1 MKFVAGIGG
10 ANVDLH
16 GRANGP
22 VLLRDSNPGHL
33 HLSCGGVMRNILEN
47 LARLGVPTAIAS
59 AVGDDGY
66 GRILAD
72 SCRQLGMDTR
82 LLQVLPGQRSS
93 CYVSI
98 LDDEGDMLVAMSDM
112 EIIKGMEADFVA
124 GALPVLNQAELVV
137 CDANLSFEALRSL
150 TENCTRPLFLDPVS
164 TAWAGMMAPL
174 AGRFDTLKPNR
185 MELQALTGCDC
196 SARAGLEE
204 GCCQLLKAGAKRVF
218 VSLGAEGIYYRDC
231 RGVQLHAASRPFPL
245 LRNATGAGDAAM
257 AGIVW
262 ATLRGESPLRTVQC
276 AIGASLCAL
285 SAENTID
292 EEISAEKIETMIKE
306 YVV

>member
-1 MKFVAGIGG
+1 MEFVAGIGG

-16 GRANGP
+16 GRAAGP
-22 VLLRDSNPGHL
+22 VRLRDSNPGRL

-47 LARLGVPTAIAS
+47 LARLGVATAIVS

-72 SCRQLGMDTR
+72 SCRQLGMDTS
-82 LLQVLPGQRSS
+82 LLQVLPEQRSS

-112 EIIKGMEADFVA
+112 AIIKQMGAAFVA
-124 GALPVLNQAELVV
+124 EALPLLNRAALVV
-137 CDANLSFEALRSL
+137 CDANLSFEALEALVSGCR
-150 TENCTRPLFLDPVS
+150 RPLLIDPVS
-164 TAWAGMMAPL
+164 TAWAAMMAPL

-196 SARAGLEE
+196 STSAGVEE
-204 GCCQLLKAGAKRVF
+204 GCRRLLKAGAKRVF
-218 VSLGAEGIYYRDC
+218 VSLGADGLYYQDS
-231 RGVQLHAASRPFPL
+231 RGARLHAASRPFPL
-245 LRNATGAGDAAM
+245 CNATGAGDAAM

-262 ATLRGESPLRTVQC
+262 ATLRGESPLRTLHS
-276 AIGASLCAL
+276 AIAASLCAL

-292 EEISAEKIETMIKE
+292 EGICPEKIERMIKE
-306 YVV
+306 YIV

>member
-1 MKFVAGIGG
+1 MEFVAGIGG

-16 GRANGP
+16 GRAAGP
-22 VLLRDSNPGHL
+22 IRLRDSNPGRL

-47 LARLGVPTAIAS
+47 LARLGVPTAIVS

-72 SCRQLGMDTR
+72 SCRQLGMDTG
-82 LLQVLPGQRSS
+82 LLRVLPGHRSS

-112 EIIKGMEADFVA
+112 AIIKQMGAAFVA
-124 GALPVLNQAELVV
+124 EALPVLNQAELVV
-137 CDANLSFEALRSL
+137 CDANLSREALEAL
-150 TENCTRPLFLDPVS
+150 TAGCRRPLLIDPVS
-164 TAWAGMMAPL
+164 TAWAEMMAPL

-196 SARAGLEE
+196 STSAGVEE
-204 GCCQLLKAGAKRVF
+204 GCGRLLKAGAKRVF
-218 VSLGAEGIYYRDC
+218 VSLGADGLYYQDSQGTR
-231 RGVQLHAASRPFPL
+231 LHAASRPFPL
-245 LRNATGAGDAAM
+245 LCNATGAGDAAM

-262 ATLRGESPLRTVQC
+262 ATLRGESPLRTLHC
-276 AIGASLCAL
+276 AIAASLCAL

-292 EEISAEKIETMIKE
+292 EGICPEKIERMIKE
-306 YVV
+306 YIV

>member
-112 EIIKGMEADFVA
+112 EIIKGMGADFVA

-174 AGRFDTLKPNR
+174 AGRVRHP
-185 MELQALTGCDC
+185 QAQPYGT
-196 SARAGLEE
+196 AGSHRLR
-204 GCCQLLKAGAKRVF
+204 LLHPGGAGGGLLPIAQDRGKACVCEPG
-218 VSLGAEGIYYRDC
+218 G
-231 RGVQLHAASRPFPL
+231 RGYLLPGLPGGTASRRQPALPF
-245 LRNATGAGDAAM
+245 AAQRHRRR
-257 AGIVW
+257 GRGHGGHCLGH
-262 ATLRGESPLRTVQC
+262 LRGESPLRTVQC

>member
-82 LLQVLPGQRSS
+82 LLQGLPGQRSS

-112 EIIKGMEADFVA
+112 EIIKGMGADFVA

-196 SARAGLEE
+196 STRAGLEE
-204 GCCQLLKAGAKRVF
+204 GCCQLLKTGAKRVF

-245 LRNATGAGDAAM
+245 LRNATGAGDAFL
-257 AGIVW
+257 AGLVYGL
-262 ATLRGESPLRTVQC
+262 AHRL
-276 AIGASLCAL
+276 GAERAVDCAL
-285 SAENTID
+285 AAGLLAVQSDLTINPDMSAEHLRLAIQ
-292 EEISAEKIETMIKE
+292 E
-306 YVV
+306 YSE

>member
-1 MKFVAGIGG
+1 M
-10 ANVDLH
+10 
-16 GRANGP
+16 
-22 VLLRDSNPGHL
+22 
-33 HLSCGGVMRNILEN
+33 
-47 LARLGVPTAIAS
+47 
-59 AVGDDGY
+59 
-66 GRILAD
+66 
-72 SCRQLGMDTR
+72 
-82 LLQVLPGQRSS
+82 
-93 CYVSI
+93 
-98 LDDEGDMLVAMSDM
+98 
-112 EIIKGMEADFVA
+112 
-124 GALPVLNQAELVV
+124 LNQAELVV

-196 SARAGLEE
+196 STRAGLEE
-204 GCCQLLKAGAKRVF
+204 GCCQLLKTGAKRVF